1 MTKHTKKN
9 SPFVPL
15 NIAVLTVSDTRT
27 EKTDESGK
35 TLAACLSQDGH
46 ILVDQKIA
54 KDDIYQLRAVI
65 SVWVAT
71 SDIQVVLVT
80 GGTGFTARDNTPEA
94 LAPLFDRHVD
104 GFGELFRQISYEEI
118 GTSTVQSRALAG
130 LTNGTLIACMP
141 GSPNACRSAWN
152 AVLRDQLDS
161 RHGPCNFVQHLKSN
175 DGEVMSMAQVDA
187 LCDTRS

>member
-1 MTKHTKKN
+1 MTKHIKKN
-9 SPFVPL
+9 NPFLPL

-35 TLAACLSQDGH
+35 TLAACLTQDGH

-65 SVWVAT
+65 SVWIAT

-80 GGTGFTARDNTPEA
+80 GGTGFTTRDNTPEA
-94 LAPLFDRHVD
+94 IAPLFDRHVD

-141 GSPNACRSAWN
+141 GSPNACRSGWN

-161 RHGPCNFVQHLKSN
+161 RHGPCNFVQHLKPN
-175 DGEVMSMAQVDA
+175 DCEIPPRVQEGV
-187 LCDTRS
+187 LCDTRC